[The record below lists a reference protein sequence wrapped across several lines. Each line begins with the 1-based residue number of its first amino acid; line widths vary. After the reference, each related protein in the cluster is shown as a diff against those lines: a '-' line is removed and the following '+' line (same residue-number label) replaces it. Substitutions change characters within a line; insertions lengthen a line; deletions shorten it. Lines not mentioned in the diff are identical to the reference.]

1 MTKGTG
7 MNRHDKER
15 GTQIAEL
22 AICLPLL
29 CFIVIAVLD
38 GADFV
43 RTHVVLNNAARE
55 GARLS
60 TSIGRCPNGTCNTV
74 PAMQQYVFDYVT
86 FELCPPDSSGNPV
99 CTGLGGPK
107 SRAATCSTPLALSNI
122 TVNQSV
128 SWQFQDPSS
137 SQTMQE
143 TGTQVTISYPYT
155 FCYLSNFASFF
166 GGMSNTMTLQTSA
179 TFRNLY

>member
-60 TSIGRCPNGTCNTV
+60 ASKGNCPNGTCNIA
-74 PAMQQYVFDYVT
+74 PAVQQYVMAYVNN
-86 FELCPPDSSGNPV
+86 ELCPGGGSSP
-99 CTGLGGPK
+99 CPGLGGAN

-155 FCYLSNFASFF
+155 FCYLPNFASFF